1 MAKADEHEKTEK
13 TGKDESAKS
22 GRDRSMDVAAIRA
35 KAAQVVWLICLACAL
50 LLIVGALLI
59 ALDANGKNELVRFI
73 KGAADN
79 VDLGF
84 FDRQNGILKFDEGS
98 PRSRVVKN
106 ALVNW
111 GLGGIVW
118 LIIGRVASRLV
129 RG

>member
-1 MAKADEHEKTEK
+1 
-13 TGKDESAKS
+13 
-22 GRDRSMDVAAIRA
+22 MDVAAIRA

-59 ALDANGKNELVRFI
+59 ALDANGKNELVRFV

-111 GLGGIVW
+111 GLGGVVW